1 MWKIRKWFEKKSASK
16 KEYEQEKREFEMAIG
31 KPFITLKIELPEGFE
46 DQRNPF
52 LNLESNSEFLGEVK
66 DLIKKNLLLKRET
79 EETSVADN
87 KRRHRKVA

>member
-16 KEYEQEKREFEMAIG
+16 KEYDEEKREFEMAIG

-52 LNLESNSEFLGEVK
+52 LNLESDEIFIDEIK
-66 DLIKKNLLLKRET
+66 DLVKKNLLFKRET
-79 EETSVADN
+79 EEISPVGD
-87 KRRHRKVA
+87 